1 MDNVTHALAGALLA
15 AAASQR
21 RDRLEEEAP
30 RSFRRAA
37 FIAGVVTAELPDAD
51 LAYAGAPMGMGNLG
65 YLLHHRGHTHTVLF
79 AIAGALLT
87 WLIILALQRDLRR
100 PPESRLLLLLSFA
113 GTLSHIALDYTN
125 SYGVHPFWPIDRRW
139 FYGDAVFIVEPWFWI
154 VALPP
159 LFFLARRSMWRL
171 LCAALLAIIIA
182 ASWRVSMVGSGV
194 ALVLTIGAAA
204 WTTATWRMTPRARVA
219 GALAAW
225 ATLELIF
232 FVTSA
237 ATRGMVREQA
247 GGAYRDV
254 VLSPTPGNPF
264 CHSALLVRVDGDVYS
279 ASRATIAPVPGAV
292 GHAWCG
298 QGRSASAARR
308 DASASGGDE
317 SAPDWEEHFRASL
330 AELRALATTDCMASA
345 TLRFIRVPKWERLD
359 DGSLVISDLRFG
371 DGDGNFASVRVAPG
385 SACPRHVPDWEFPR
399 NDFLNAGS

>member
-15 AAASQR
+15 AAVCQR
-21 RDRLEEEAP
+21 RDRSEGEAP

-87 WLIILALQRDLRR
+87 WLVILALQRDLRR
-100 PPESRLLLLLSFA
+100 PSESRLLLLLSFA

-125 SYGVHPFWPIDRRW
+125 SYGVHPFWPVDTRW

-154 VALPP
+154 IALPP
-159 LFFLARRSMWRL
+159 LLFVAQRSIWRL
-171 LCAALLAIIIA
+171 LCGVLLAIILV

-194 ALVLTIGAAA
+194 AMVLTIGAVVWTLAA
-204 WTTATWRMTPRARVA
+204 WRMSPRARVA

-225 ATLELIF
+225 SIFELTF

-237 ATRGMVREQA
+237 AARAMVREQV
-247 GGAYRDV
+247 GSAYRDV
-254 VLSPTPGNPF
+254 ALSPAPGNPF
-264 CHSALLVRVDGDVYS
+264 CHSAILARVDGDSYS
-279 ASRATIAPVPGAV
+279 AGRATITTFPTLVSRATCEQGARVP
-292 GHAWCG
+292 
-298 QGRSASAARR
+298 AAG
-308 DASASGGDE
+308 SDE
-317 SAPDWEEHFRASL
+317 RAIRWEEHFRAPVQ
-330 AELRALATTDCMASA
+330 ELRELGASNCTASA
-345 TLRFIRVPKWERLD
+345 ALRFIRIPTWERFD

-371 DGDGNFASVRVAPG
+371 DREGNFASVRASPG

-399 NDFLNAGS
+399 HDLLNAGS